1 MSERL
6 DRIER
11 ILEENSKGLQ
21 ELRVSQAKTDEKL
34 DKLATSQAKTDEQLN
49 RTDEQLNRT
58 DEQLNRTDEQ
68 LNRLTERV
76 DTLSKNVDKLVGR
89 TDHLD
94 NFTNNYGQ
102 AIEEFFFRSLNEVK
116 KLGNIQFND
125 VKRDIK
131 GTITDNQY
139 DILMLNGHCVGLIEV
154 KNKVHVNEVLLI
166 KDKIVDNF
174 KKNFPQYKSFKYYFA
189 LASMVTYPDLI
200 EVCKE
205 EGVFLLTQKGDH
217 IELVN
222 DKVKIF

>member
-1 MSERL
+1 MKSYSKKGVFMSERL
-6 DRIER
+6 DK
-11 ILEENSKGLQ
+11 LEKIVTDLA
-21 ELRVSQAKTDEKL
+21 LSQAKTDEKL

-49 RTDEQLNRT
+49 RTDKQL
-58 DEQLNRTDEQ
+58 E
-68 LNRLTERV
+68 RLTER
-76 DTLSKNVDKLVGR
+76 VDKLVGR

-102 AIEEFFFRSLNEVK
+102 TIEEFFFRSLNEVK

-139 DILMLNGHCVGLIEV
+139 DILMLGQSVGLVEV
-154 KNKVHVNEVLLI
+154 KNKVHVSEVLLI

-200 EVCKE
+200 ETCKK

-217 IELVN
+217 IEIVN